1 MHYNLH
7 NLFDFDLFG
16 LLHSTICLAMA
27 FACGTVIGLERQY
40 RQRTAGLRTNA
51 LVAVSAAAF
60 VNMALQLDGSGSAS
74 RVVAYV
80 VSGVGFLGA
89 GTIMKEGLNVRGLNT
104 AATLW
109 GSAATGACAGA
120 GMLGQAILTTIFVLA
135 VNTLL
140 RPVVNSINRRPI
152 DDDASEVT
160 YQLCVIST
168 REEQKQALAHVGDL
182 LERANYPVGDLD
194 VEAFGD
200 DEVEMTA
207 TLLATSV
214 DSDEL
219 DRIADE
225 LAAKPY
231 ISQAYWNTST
241 SE

>member
-7 NLFDFDLFG
+7 NMFELDWFG
-16 LLHSTICLAMA
+16 LLHSLICLAMA
-27 FACGTVIGLERQY
+27 FVCGTVIGLERQY

-120 GMLGQAILTTIFVLA
+120 GMLGQAILTTVFVLA

-160 YQLCVIST
+160 YQLCVIAT
-168 REEQKQALAHVGDL
+168 REEQKQALAQVGQL

-219 DRIADE
+219 DRIAAE
-225 LAAKPY
+225 LAARPY